1 MKVCARRLSVR
12 KVNNTNVRARA
23 GCALEKLT
31 IRTCSLMRAPQA
43 SESEKR
49 RSDEELHLQLY
60 IQSGTVSTL

>member
-12 KVNNTNVRARA
+12 KVNNTNVCARVRKTNVFVNA
-23 GCALEKLT
+23 
-31 IRTCSLMRAPQA
+31 RAPQA